1 MRGLLLLL
9 APLVGAAVLETRS
22 DISACPGYKASNINE
37 QGSSLTADL
46 ILNGEPCNAYG
57 EDLQNLKL
65 LVEYQT
71 GQSPWFQIESASD
84 LDR

>member
-1 MRGLLLLL
+1 MRGSLLLL
-9 APLVGAAVLETRS
+9 APLVGAAVLESRFNS
-22 DISACPGYKASNINE
+22 PDECPGYQALNVKE

-46 ILNGEPCNAYG
+46 VLHDGPCNVYG

-71 GQSPWFQIESASD
+71 GG
-84 LDR
+84 